1 MTTTLKPAALLI
13 AMTLSFFFINN
24 TNAQSFEWA
33 RAYGAQNL
41 DEATDIQRDTLGNLY
56 IVGTFKDTLQID
68 TITLTTTATGDV
80 FFAKFDSLGNVIW
93 AKSIGGTGSEQGFS
107 IGLDDNLNVYVAG
120 SYQGAVNFSGTN
132 ITAIGTTSNFFVA
145 KYNNNGVFS
154 WVRNIYT
161 PNININSLPF
171 DGFDM
176 AVAGDGSVFV
186 TGVFQGQVQFPNG
199 NAAIPSS
206 GSGNTPTSYLAKFN
220 TNGTYNTG
228 VNVSAATRTYVG
240 SIAVDNQG
248 NPVIGGYAYS
258 FSCLGCA
265 VNGIQDLLVF
275 ARRYN
280 GSSLGLT
287 KNVTSGTGVGPDG
300 FDGLGVEIAVDE
312 SNDIYIAGEF
322 LGDLSFSGTTAAN
335 SSSISTPDIFIAK
348 ANTNNAGWEWM
359 TTIGGTGNENV
370 LSLTARNGNLY
381 LAGDFDISLISGNTT
396 LQTPT
401 SEAFIAKYDLLGNPE
416 FLRQIEGGFGS
427 RVNGIIAD
435 DNESLYAT
443 GQFLGQAIF
452 DLDTLN
458 SSSNT
463 DVFITKLSCLP
474 LPVRELIGDS
484 VTCLSQKTYTIPIDP
499 GPGTTYN
506 WTLSGGGIIVA
517 NGSVA
522 TINWTTKGLH
532 TITVTSNNVCG
543 NGVPFTYEVRVLD
556 VPELPT
562 ITGDSTA
569 CLGSETYSVVNVFG
583 ENYNWSISGGG
594 SLFPLG
600 NTVITNWA
608 VTGNHTLFVEP
619 SNVCGVGQ
627 IASLPI
633 IVDKIPLQP
642 TTIQG
647 VTNTCL
653 STQNYSVPSVTG
665 VTYNWNLSSGGTI
678 TENGNTATV
687 NWTTPGTHTLIVTP
701 TNECGNGSSRQ
712 ITITVNDVPQ
722 QPSSFV
728 GNTTVCI
735 GTETYSVVGQSNTNY
750 TWQLSGGG
758 ALNFL
763 GNTATVNWT
772 TAGTYTL
779 TVTPSN
785 ICGSG
790 TARTVTVNVVNV
802 PQQPTSIIGIDTVCI
817 GSQSYL
823 TQPQTGVNYAWTLS
837 GGGTV
842 LPNGNQVSVDW
853 TTPGTHTLTVTP
865 SNSCGSGQALSKIIV
880 VNNTNSGITGVTGDN
895 EVCLGIENYSVPN
908 IGGFSYTWSLSSG
921 GNLTTLN
928 NAVFVDWTTSGFH
941 TLAVTTSDGCNNAIT
956 VEVEDLPNQP
966 QNIQG
971 DSVVCL
977 GQNSYFVPAE
987 NAINYTWTLSGG
999 GILTQSNN
1007 AANITW
1013 TTPGTYQLS
1022 VIPSND
1028 CGNGTPR
1035 ILNID
1040 VLTIPQTPAT
1050 IQGDS
1055 TVCLS
1060 NYNYS
1065 VSASANVSYVWNL
1078 ANSGATI
1085 TTNNN
1090 QATVNFQNIGTNE
1103 LSVSATNICG
1113 SSPTQNIPITILDVP
1128 NQPQITGD
1136 IDVCIGTEPYAITPN
1151 NFETYNWTIN
1161 SGGNLTT
1168 QNDTAFAN
1176 WTTAGTHNI
1185 NVTATNIC
1193 GISPLET
1200 ATIIVRTT
1208 PQSITQI
1215 VGDTLVCQGIKTYS
1229 VTLENGVNYNW
1240 TLSGGGSI
1248 VALSNTATIN
1258 WTTAGTYTL
1267 SVSPSNNCGIG
1278 STITK
1283 TVTVIETPTQPSTI
1297 IGNVSVCNGSQT
1309 YSITNQP
1316 NVTYSWS
1323 VNGGGIISGSG
1334 NTATV
1339 NWNTAGTYTISVIA
1353 NTQCGA
1359 SLPRT
1364 LTVTVNDLP
1373 TQPQLILGDTVVCL
1387 GNELYTVNLQS
1398 GITYNWQLSGGG
1410 TINASANN
1418 ATVNWTTPGNH
1429 TITITPSNL
1438 CGNGQTQT
1446 INVNVNT
1453 LPNAL
1458 AQITGN
1464 DDVCLG
1470 DQTYSIISI
1479 LGENYNWSLS
1489 SGGNISVFGDSVSIN
1504 WLTEGTHTLS
1514 VTPSNLCGIGTTTN
1528 LSVQVSTVP
1537 QTPTAISGEI
1547 LACANTIENYDVTAV
1562 SGITYTWNLAS
1573 GGSLSQNANIAT
1585 ITWQNTGTHNLSV
1598 TPNNQCGT
1606 GNPQTISVN
1615 VNDIPMLT
1623 GDISGD
1629 TLVCINSEV
1638 FYAAE
1643 NQADINYN
1651 WQLSQNGNIATLANS
1666 AIVNWREAGAATLSV
1681 FPSNECGNGT
1691 ALTKNVTIENPLPTP
1706 QITFERDTL
1715 FSTNITS
1722 NQWFYYDEAI
1732 ENATDDFFRPVNNG
1746 VYTVI
1751 SENIC
1756 GRTDKSQP
1764 YNFGIESGLFLYP
1777 NPGRYFITLR
1787 VPQYLTWY
1795 YIDAVDASGRVVFQP
1810 VKSDGIN
1817 EVLLDV
1823 NGLEGGIYWFR
1834 IHTELLTFY
1843 RKVVILD

>member
-1 MTTTLKPAALLI
+1 MTKLKPIALLL
-13 AMTLSFFFINN
+13 AMTFSFIFINH

-33 RAYGAQNL
+33 ESYGGLDFEEGADIKRDAQ
-41 DEATDIQRDTLGNLY
+41 GFLY
-56 IVGTFKDTLQID
+56 VIGTFKDSLQLD
-68 TITLTTTATGDV
+68 TIGLSGNGTNDI
-80 FFAKFDSLGNVIW
+80 FFAKFDSVGSVVW
-93 AKSIGGTGSEQGFS
+93 AKQ
-107 IGLDDNLNVYVAG
+107 LA
-120 SYQGAVNFSGTN
+120 
-132 ITAIGTTSNFFVA
+132 SNFFDKGVAIDLDTSGNIYIAGLFVSSIDFGGITLTATGINPNKFIA
-145 KYNNNGVFS
+145 KYNSSGVVS
-154 WVRNIYT
+154 WAKRITT
-161 PNININSLPF
+161 PNVNIESVPF
-171 DGFDM
+171 KGFDM
-176 AVAGDGSVFV
+176 AADAAGNVYI
-186 TGVFQGQVQFPNG
+186 TGVFQSSITIDNNVIQAP
-199 NAAIPSS
+199 S
-206 GSGNTPTSYLAKFN
+206 GSSFSPTGYLAKFN
-220 TNGTYNTG
+220 TNGVYQNAI
-228 VNVSAATRTYVG
+228 NVSAAVRTYPG
-240 SIAVDNQG
+240 SIVIDNQG

-258 FSCLGCA
+258 TSCLGCT

-275 ARRYN
+275 LRRYN
-280 GSSLGLT
+280 TSLGIT
-287 KNVTSGTGVGPDG
+287 KNITSFTAPAPDG
-300 FDGLGVEIAVDE
+300 FDKLQVEVAVDE
-312 SNDIYIAGEF
+312 NNDYYLAGEF
-322 LGDLSFSGTTAAN
+322 LGNFQFSSVTINNSDAINTT
-335 SSSISTPDIFIAK
+335 DIFIAK
-348 ANTNNAGWEWM
+348 TPQNNSSWIWATG
-359 TTIGGTGNENV
+359 IGGAGNDNLRGIV
-370 LSLTARNGNLY
+370 AVNGGLY
-381 LAGDFDISLISGNTT
+381 LSGDFENSFTSGNTT
-396 LQTPT
+396 IQTPT
-401 SEAFIAKYDLLGNPE
+401 QEAYITKFDYLGNPE
-416 FLRQIEGGFGS
+416 YLRKIDGGFGS
-427 RVNGIIAD
+427 RANSITAD
-435 DNESLYAT
+435 TNESIYIT
-443 GQFLGQAIF
+443 GQFVGQAIF

-458 SSSNT
+458 SVSNA

-474 LPVRELIGDS
+474 LPVRELLGDS

-499 GPGTTYN
+499 GAGTTYN
-506 WTLSGGGIIVA
+506 WTLSGGGTIVA

-532 TITVTSNNVCG
+532 TITITSNNICG
-543 NGVPFTYEVRVLD
+543 NSVPFTYEVRVLD

-569 CLGSETYSVVNVFG
+569 CLGSETYSVINVFG
-583 ENYNWSISGGG
+583 ENYNWSLSGGG
-594 SLFPLG
+594 NLFPIG
-600 NTVITNWA
+600 NTVIANWA
-608 VTGNHTLFVEP
+608 VTGNHTIFVEP
-619 SNVCGVGQ
+619 SNICGLGQ
-627 IASLPI
+627 VANLPI
-633 IVDKIPLQP
+633 IVDEIPAQP
-642 TTIQG
+642 TAIQG

-653 STQNYSVPSVTG
+653 STQTYSVPNVAG

-687 NWTTPGTHTLIVTP
+687 NWTTAGSHTLIVTP
-701 TNECGNGSSRQ
+701 TNDCGSGSSRQ

-779 TVTPSN
+779 TVSPSN

-790 TARTVTVNVVNV
+790 TARTVTINVVNV

-823 TQPQTGVNYAWTLS
+823 TQPQVGVNYAWTLS
-837 GGGTV
+837 GGGTT

-853 TTPGTHTLTVTP
+853 TTAGTHTLTVTP
-865 SNSCGSGQALSKIIV
+865 SNSCGSGQAFSKIIV

-928 NAVFVDWTTSGFH
+928 NTVFVDWTSTGFH

-987 NAINYTWTLSGG
+987 NDVNYTWTLSGG
-999 GILTQSNN
+999 GILTQANN

-1022 VIPSND
+1022 AIPSND

-1040 VLTIPQTPAT
+1040 VLTIPQTPTA

-1065 VSASANVSYVWNL
+1065 VSASANVNYVWNL
-1078 ANSGATI
+1078 TNSGAAI

-1090 QATVNFQNIGTNE
+1090 QATVNFQTVGTNN
-1103 LSVSATNICG
+1103 LTVSATNICG
-1113 SSPTQNIPITILDVP
+1113 SSPTQSIPITILDVP

-1136 IDVCIGTEPYAITPN
+1136 LDVCIDTETYAITPN

-1161 SGGNLTT
+1161 SGGTLTI

-1176 WTTAGTHNI
+1176 WTTVGMHDI

-1193 GISPLET
+1193 GVSTLET
-1200 ATIIVRTT
+1200 ATILVRTT
-1208 PQSITQI
+1208 PQPIAQI
-1215 VGDTLVCQGIKTYS
+1215 VGDTVVCQGIKTYS
-1229 VTLENGVNYNW
+1229 VTNENGVNYNW

-1267 SVSPSNNCGIG
+1267 SVSPSNDCGFG
-1278 STITK
+1278 STVTK
-1283 TVTVIETPTQPSTI
+1283 TIVVIETPTQPSSI
-1297 IGNVSVCNGSQT
+1297 VGNISVCNGSET
-1309 YSITNQP
+1309 YSVTNQP
-1316 NVTYSWS
+1316 NVTYNWS
-1323 VNGGGIISGSG
+1323 VNGGGTISGSG

-1364 LTVTVNDLP
+1364 LTVTVNDVP

-1398 GITYNWQLSGGG
+1398 GINYNWQLGSGG

-1418 ATVNWTTPGNH
+1418 ATVNWTAPGNH
-1429 TITITPSNL
+1429 IITITPSNL
-1438 CGNGQTQT
+1438 CGSGTAQI
-1446 INVNVNT
+1446 INVNANT
-1453 LPNAL
+1453 LPNPIT
-1458 AQITGN
+1458 QITGN

-1470 DQTYSIISI
+1470 NQTYSITSV

-1504 WLTEGTHTLS
+1504 WLTEGTHTIS
-1514 VTPSNLCGIGTTTN
+1514 VTPSNLCGIGSTTD

-1537 QTPTAISGEI
+1537 QTPTMISGEV
-1547 LACANTIENYDVTAV
+1547 LACANTIENYDVTAI
-1562 SGITYTWNLAS
+1562 SGVTYTWNLTS
-1573 GGSLSQNANIAT
+1573 GGSLTQNANIAT

-1606 GNPQTISVN
+1606 GNAQTITVN
-1615 VNDIPMLT
+1615 VNDIPTLS

-1638 FYAAE
+1638 FYAVE
-1643 NQADINYN
+1643 NQSDITYN
-1651 WQLSQNGNIATLANS
+1651 WQLTQNGNLATLANS
-1666 AIVNWREAGAATLSV
+1666 SIVNWREAGTATLSV
-1681 FPSNECGNGT
+1681 FPSNECGNGNT
-1691 ALTKNVTIENPLPTP
+1691 LTKNITIENPLPTP

-1715 FSTNITS
+1715 FSINTGLH
-1722 NQWFYYDEAI
+1722 QWFYYGEAI
-1732 ENATDDFFRPVNNG
+1732 EDATNNFFRPINNG

-1756 GRTDKSQP
+1756 GQTGESQP

-1787 VPQYLTWY
+1787 IPQYLTWY
-1795 YIDAVDASGRVVFQP
+1795 YIDAVDVSGRVVFPPLQ
-1810 VKSDGIN
+1810 SDGTN

-1823 NGLEGGIYWFR
+1823 NGLEGGVYWFR